1 MAYKKGG
8 LAHFATGGSTTEPD
22 TSTDSKD
29 TVVPVKENITIGGAK
44 VPLRTAISGEVL
56 KNLEDEVARRTT
68 GFGGFMNPIMGGFE
82 RAIAMTS
89 QNPGAAMA
97 EVGAK
102 QRNEQQDL
110 INMRTNIASIRAAQ
124 ERAKADAAQ
133 WGAMNNQGNIGG
145 AGQGNIGGAGQ
156 GNIGGAGQGNTGTVG
171 GTGGV
176 FISPEQKAIEASL
189 QYPEDKIE
197 ARNKYLN
204 AINNANARGQA
215 EASGNTQ
222 QEYKDPRTGAIIGY
236 FTPNQVKSNPGLIG
250 NAVPTGVVAGNNTA
264 PAARSKP
271 GMNFTPT
278 GNSSFDNALS
288 FVFGQEG
295 GYKDVDGNTGAPV
308 NMGINQKHN
317 PDIDVKNLTPDQARN
332 IYKARYWDVIGA
344 DKLDPIAAKIAFD
357 AAVNQGPEYAKRLI
371 AETGGDPE
379 KMMAHR
385 LGRYAET
392 VAGDKNQ
399 TGNLKGWM
407 GRLEA
412 LRGELAQP
420 KTERSTDVTTSTTP
434 GLSPIEQHQIDVK
447 KAENAASAQKVGL
460 EEQER
465 KAADY
470 MAAIQSGRKDL
481 PTILSAAQN
490 IQHHADKNAGAFFYP
505 GQGGILGGAT
515 SLPVIGEGVGDVY
528 ASLAGDAKARAEIG
542 QASKALG
549 VENAKNLFA
558 GMAARFGAQLTGIGT
573 SSKGVGLDLPAETN
587 KFNARMMEL
596 TAQMADDQAAA
607 FEKYKGGNAFQFLN
621 SPENKD
627 IEARY
632 LGALQREFPN
642 RIKLNTKPPAEPK
655 VGDVIGNHRFKGGDA
670 SKKENWEKV

>member
-68 GFGGFMNPIMGGFE
+68 GFGGFMNPVMGGFE

-89 QNPGAAMA
+89 HNPGAAMA

-110 INMRTNIASIRAAQ
+110 INMRTSIASIRAAQ
-124 ERAKADAAQ
+124 ERARADSTK
-133 WGAMNNQGNIGG
+133 WGAMNGQGGGAG
-145 AGQGNIGGAGQ
+145 AGQGNVGNAGQ
-156 GNIGGAGQGNTGTVG
+156 GNVG

-176 FISPEQKAIEASL
+176 FISPEQKAIEDSL

-204 AINNANARGQA
+204 AINSANARGQA
-215 EASGNTQ
+215 EASGNKQ
-222 QEYKDPRTGAIIGY
+222 EEYKDPRTGAIIGY

-250 NAVPTGVVAGNNTA
+250 NAVPTGVAAGDNTA

-271 GMNFTPT
+271 GTNFTPT
-278 GNSSFDNALS
+278 GNGSFDNALG
-288 FVFGQEG
+288 FVFSQEG

-308 NMGINQKHN
+308 NMGINQKHH
-317 PDIDVKNLTPDQARN
+317 PDVNVKTLTPDQARD
-332 IYKARYWDVIGA
+332 IYKTQYWDAIGA
-344 DKLDPIAAKIAFD
+344 DKLDPVAAKIAFD

-385 LGRYAET
+385 LGRYAEIA
-392 VAGDKNQ
+392 AGDKNQ

-407 GRLEA
+407 GRLDA
-412 LRGELAQP
+412 LRGEVAQP
-420 KTERSTDVTTSTTP
+420 KTEKSTDVRTSTTP

-447 KAENAASAQKVGL
+447 KAENAASAEKIGM
-460 EEQER
+460 EEEER

-481 PTILSAAQN
+481 PAILSAAQN

-528 ASLAGDAKARAEIG
+528 SSLAGDAKARAEIG

-596 TAQMADDQAAA
+596 TAQMADDQADAYK
-607 FEKYKGGNAFQFLN
+607 KYKDSGGGNAFQFLN
-621 SPENKD
+621 SPENKG

-632 LGALQREFPN
+632 LGTLQREFPN

-655 VGDVIGNHRFKGGDA
+655 VGDVIDNHRFKGGDA
-670 SKKENWEKV
+670 SKKENWEKI

>member
-1 MAYKKGG
+1 MAKIKSG
-8 LAHFATGGSTTEPD
+8 LSYFADGGSTTSE
-22 TSTDSKD
+22 SDSKD
-29 TVVPVKENITIGGAK
+29 TVVPVKETMTIGGAK
-44 VPLRTAISGEVL
+44 VPMRTAISGEVL

-68 GFGGFMNPIMGGFE
+68 GFGGFMNPLMGGFE

-124 ERAKADAAQ
+124 ERAKADATQ
-133 WGAMNNQGNIGG
+133 WGAMNNQGNT
-145 AGQGNIGGAGQ
+145 
-156 GNIGGAGQGNTGTVG
+156 GGAGQGNTGTVG

-204 AINNANARGQA
+204 AINAANARGQA

-236 FTPNQVKSNPGLIG
+236 FTPNQVKANPGLIG
-250 NAVPTGVVAGNNTA
+250 NAVPTGVAAGNNTA

-271 GMNFTPT
+271 GMSFTPT
-278 GNSSFDNALS
+278 GNSSFDNALG
-288 FVFGQEG
+288 FVFSQEG

-332 IYKARYWDVIGA
+332 IYKSRYWDTIGA
-344 DKLDPIAAKIAFD
+344 DKLDPTAAKIAFD

-434 GLSPIEQHQIDVK
+434 GLSPIEQHQIDVE
-447 KAENAASAQKVGL
+447 KAKNAASAQKIGL

-515 SLPVIGEGVGDVY
+515 SLPVVGEGVGDVY

-607 FEKYKGGNAFQFLN
+607 FEKYKDAGGGNAFQFLN
-621 SPENKD
+621 STENKT

-642 RIKLNTKPPAEPK
+642 RIKLNTKPPAIPK
-655 VGDVIGNHRFKGGDA
+655 VGDIIDNHRFKGGDA